1 MSSPPFQSI
10 SDPFAVPITP
20 QPHAKRQKTHT
31 SPDPQKTT
39 PSTTPQHGHHH
50 GAASVPPSPY
60 AGLTDK
66 QVKRL
71 EKEFEKTDTKIEF
84 VRALLGMTGSDLSK
98 EDVIKLVAKW
108 TDQTPEARTYSVLTA
123 QDFNKLCPYIKNFIC
138 INNEQL
144 IQSIPDQ
151 MIPPAFLSMLQISR
165 HVSSRRNEMGT
176 RKIINIFLDVAVYIA
191 RQVFHEDRLV
201 VHQEYDTVP
210 TEIPEIGIVS
220 GPLDYVTSRAAG
232 EGDMGKVYA
241 WWHN

>member
-1 MSSPPFQSI
+1 MSSPPI

-31 SPDPQKTT
+31 SPDPQTTT
-39 PSTTPQHGHHH
+39 PSTTPQRGHRDHH
-50 GAASVPPSPY
+50 EAASVPPSPY
-60 AGLTDK
+60 AGLSEK

-71 EKEFEKTDTKIEF
+71 ENEFEKTDTKIEF

-98 EDVIKLVAKW
+98 EEVIKLVANW

-123 QDFNKLCPYIKNFIC
+123 QDFGKLCPYIKNFIC
-138 INNEQL
+138 VNDEQL

-176 RKIINIFLDVAVYIA
+176 RKIVNIFLDVAVYIA

-232 EGDMGKVYA
+232 KGNMGKLYA

>member
-1 MSSPPFQSI
+1 M
-10 SDPFAVPITP
+10 T
-20 QPHAKRQKTHT
+20 T
-31 SPDPQKTT
+31 S
-39 PSTTPQHGHHH
+39 STTPQHGHGHH
-50 GAASVPPSPY
+50 HEAASVPPSPY
-60 AGLTDK
+60 ADLSDK

-71 EKEFEKTDTKIEF
+71 EKEFKKTDIKIEF
-84 VRALLGMTGSDLSK
+84 VRTLFGMTGSDLSK
-98 EDVIKLVAKW
+98 EEVISLVAKW
-108 TDQTPEARTYSVLTA
+108 IDQTPEARRYSVLTA
-123 QDFNKLCPYIKNFIC
+123 QDFDKLCPYIKNLIC
-138 INNEQL
+138 INDEQL
-144 IQSIPDQ
+144 IWSIPDQ

-232 EGDMGKVYA
+232 KVNMGKLYA